1 MDVMQPEDDHS
12 PPRVPLRNFSVSD
25 LIRTFFQKL
34 VFNLVEGVTK
44 PQTNSVGINTK
55 LLTAEKLTQDTIIT
69 DARRIQTDSPDKKVS
84 LSVAADDVSPYRY
97 EFFMPR
103 GSVGMPP
110 PASTHHFSQLSFRK
124 QTVTRTT
131 VPIDNNQAGRVDVYY
146 FDHGNSGY
154 YETTDCVPYI
164 MTEMIADRTESYTTK
179 FWAEIFGTVHI
190 GFSFCTSF
198 ILQFFR

>member
-1 MDVMQPEDDHS
+1 M
-12 PPRVPLRNFSVSD
+12 
-25 LIRTFFQKL
+25 
-34 VFNLVEGVTK
+34 EGVRK
-44 PQTNSVGINTK
+44 PDTNSVGINTK
-55 LLTAEKLTQDTIIT
+55 LLTAEKLTQDTIRT
-69 DARRIQTDSPDKKVS
+69 DVHRIQTDVPDKKVS
-84 LSVAADDVSPYRY
+84 VSIAADDVSPYRY
-97 EFFMPR
+97 EFSGPR
-103 GSVGMPP
+103 ESVGLPA
-110 PASTHHFSQLSFRK
+110 PASTQHFSQLSVRK

-164 MTEMIADRTESYTTK
+164 MTEMIADRTERYTTK
-179 FWAEIFGTVHI
+179 FWAELFGTVHI